1 MKKIS
6 KMNEAAWAL
15 GIVLCSL
22 GVALCTKADFGLS
35 MIAAPSYILQIRLS
49 EIFPWYSRG
58 VSEYMWQGLLLI
70 LLCIVMRGF
79 QFRYLLSFFAA
90 MVFGYTLDGWLF
102 ILGGGAA
109 FSALWMRIC
118 VLILG
123 ELITAFAIA
132 FYFRTDMPIQ
142 IYDLLVKEI
151 SKSRGIEI
159 SRVKRVNDL
168 VMLILSVL
176 LALLLNHSCQGVGIG
191 TVLITLLNAPLI
203 AAVGRL
209 IDRVFSFEPRFPQLI
224 VMLK

>member
-6 KMNEAAWAL
+6 KMNEAAWVL

-49 EIFPWYSRG
+49 AFFPWYSRG

-70 LLCIVMRGF
+70 LLCVIMRGF

-102 ILGGGAA
+102 LFGGGAA
-109 FSALWMRIC
+109 FSALWMRIGA
-118 VLILG
+118 LILG

-176 LALLLNHSCQGVGIG
+176 LALLLNHSFQGVGIG
-191 TVLITLLNAPLI
+191 TVLITLVNAPLI
-203 AAVGRL
+203 AAAGRL
-209 IDRVFSFEPRFPQLI
+209 IDRVCSFEPRFPRLI
-224 VMLK
+224 AMLK